1 VLSTPGGGSITQRF
15 TDAAI
20 LIKRQTALER
30 MLLSA
35 GWVLERVTARR

>member
-15 TDAAI
+15 TDATT
-20 LIKRQTALER
+20 LTRRRTALER

-35 GWVLERVTARR
+35 GWMIEQVTARR